1 MSDLKDLKE
10 RNKNGT
16 FKAGVSGN
24 PGGRSGETQAI
35 RAKLAMGAEDVTEK
49 VLEAAKGGDMQ
60 ACRLILE
67 RLIPA
72 LKPTSDPVRFDL
84 DDTDLIT
91 TARSIMR
98 AIAAGTLPAEQ
109 GKVLLDAVL
118 GMSRVI
124 EVADLERR
132 LKAIE
137 ASMEGD
143 E

>member
-1 MSDLKDLKE
+1 MSQPE
-10 RNKNGT
+10 EVARRRNGT
-16 FKAGVSGN
+16 FAKGQTGN
-24 PGGRSGETQAI
+24 PGGRPGNL
-35 RAKLAMGAEDVTEK
+35 AKLRKTLTDGSEAVAK
-49 VLEAAKGGDMQ
+49 VVLAAAKKGDMQ
-60 ACRLILE
+60 ACRLVLE
-67 RLIPA
+67 RIVPT
-72 LKPTSDPVRFDL
+72 LKPMTEPVKFDL

-143 E
+143 Q

>member
-1 MSDLKDLKE
+1 MTE
-10 RNKNGT
+10 RDKGG
-16 FKAGVSGN
+16 KWKPGQSGN
-24 PGGRSGETQAI
+24 PGGRSGQTQEI
-35 RAKLAMGAEDVTEK
+35 RARLAEGAEAVTKK
-49 VLEAAKGGDMQ
+49 VLAAAKKGDMQ
-60 ACRLILE
+60 ACRLVLE
-67 RLIPA
+67 RIVPT
-72 LKPTSDPVRFDL
+72 LKPMTEPVKFDL

-143 E
+143 Q